1 MAPHSLGACGPLIS
15 IIRHCTTST
24 IQHFHALSAFPR
36 LSRLQIKHTFKA
48 LQLENPIFLI
58 KSRLENQVIDAV
70 SFLQSNHHISSALSQ
85 LTVGDSTQAT
95 ITAIRNEHI
104 EHELSKGHGKK
115 YTAQP
120 ETSGAKDK
128 LITEKS
134 RAPATTKQSAES

>member
-1 MAPHSLGACGPLIS
+1 
-15 IIRHCTTST
+15 
-24 IQHFHALSAFPR
+24 
-36 LSRLQIKHTFKA
+36 LQIKHTFKA

-85 LTVGDSTQAT
+85 LTVGDSTQAA
-95 ITAIRNEHI
+95 ITAIRNENI